1 MKIIFMDVI
10 GIGKSIKAMASGYK
24 CDPVEVIGIE
34 KRLLR

>member
-10 GIGKSIKAMASGYK
+10 GIGKSVKTRISGYK